1 VLWVRRRTMGR
12 VRIAQ
17 YVKMR
22 ASMMARVASQSRA
35 EPGGRMWLSEGLTLV
50 IYKRSADK
58 W

>member
-1 VLWVRRRTMGR
+1 MRGRTMGR

-35 EPGGRMWLSEGLTLV
+35 EPEGRMWLSEGLILV
-50 IYKRSADK
+50 ICAGSAGNS
-58 W
+58 